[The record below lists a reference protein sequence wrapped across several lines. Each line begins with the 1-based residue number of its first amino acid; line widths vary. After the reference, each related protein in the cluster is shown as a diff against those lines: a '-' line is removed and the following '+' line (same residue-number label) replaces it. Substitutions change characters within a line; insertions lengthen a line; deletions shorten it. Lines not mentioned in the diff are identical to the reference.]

1 MEEKQKEILYFDMDN
16 VLVDFQSGIDQLDEA
31 TLKAYAGRLDDVPSI
46 FSKMKPLPGAVEA
59 FNLLAERYEVYILS
73 TAPWNNPSAWSDK
86 LNWVKRYLGANGY
99 KRLIL
104 THHKDL
110 NKGAYLIDDRTKHGV
125 LNFEGEFIHFGSPR
139 FPDWQSVVEYLMNK

>member
-59 FNLLAERYEVYILS
+59 FNFLAEHYEVYILS